1 MKERNQNEWQFV
13 GDVGSSQYT
22 VANCFIGP
30 LCVVEFVHSLFY
42 TLKPELYVI
51 RRYVFSEVQVNSFY
65 YGSFVVLIYFENKL
79 HC

>member
-51 RRYVFSEVQVNSFY
+51 
-65 YGSFVVLIYFENKL
+65 
-79 HC
+79 